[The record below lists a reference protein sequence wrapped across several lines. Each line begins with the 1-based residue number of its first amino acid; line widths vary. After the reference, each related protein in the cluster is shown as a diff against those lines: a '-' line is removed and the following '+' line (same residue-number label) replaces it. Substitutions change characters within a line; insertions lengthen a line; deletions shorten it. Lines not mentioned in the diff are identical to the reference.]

1 MENEIQDKSKTQ
13 AKKEADALQ
22 NLGEELIKLPRHR
35 LNRMGLPEKLL
46 KALIDSQAI
55 TSHIAGRR
63 QRQFIGSL
71 MRDVDPEP
79 IRQALLQVHDAP
91 PVESEIIKEARMW
104 RDRLLTGDP
113 AVLEDF
119 IRACPGLERQR
130 LKQLIR
136 NAQKENARKE
146 KAGKSSK
153 SLKALERIIMEGLG
167 E

>member
-1 MENEIQDKSKTQ
+1 MENEFQDKSRTQ

-22 NLGEELIKLPRHR
+22 DLGEELIKLPRHR

-79 IRQALLQVHDAP
+79 IRQSLLQVHDAP

-104 RDRLLTGDP
+104 RDKLLTGAP
-113 AVLEDF
+113 AVLEEF
-119 IRACPGLERQR
+119 ILACPGLERQR

-136 NAQKENARKE
+136 NAQKEKT
-146 KAGKSSK
+146 GKSSK
-153 SLKALERIIMEGLG
+153 SLKALERLIMKGLD

>member
-1 MENEIQDKSKTQ
+1 MENEVQDKSKTQ
-13 AKKEADALQ
+13 AKKEAEALQ

-35 LNRMGLPEKLL
+35 LNRMGLPENLR
-46 KALIDSQAI
+46 KALIDAQSI

-79 IRQALLQVHDAP
+79 IRKALLQTHDAP

-104 RDRLLTGDP
+104 RDRLLTGEP

-119 IRACPGLERQR
+119 IRACPGVARQR

-136 NAQKENARKE
+136 NAQKE
-146 KAGKSSK
+146 KAASKSSK
-153 SLKALERIIMEGLG
+153 SLKALETLVIKGLD